1 LRKFLRGS
9 RIIGSGRYCPQKIL
23 SNFDLE
29 KIVDTSDEWIQTR
42 TGIRERHI
50 ADEQQAS
57 SDLGLL
63 AAQAALEEAGVSP
76 EDLDGI
82 IVGTVTPDMQFPATA
97 CFLQDQLG
105 AKNAAAFDLSAACS
119 GFIYGVSTAHGL
131 IVSGQMN
138 RVLVVGVEV
147 LSKFIDWKDRATCVL
162 FGDGAGA
169 AVLEACDPDDGILA
183 SYMKSDG
190 SLADLL
196 WIPAGG
202 SRRPVT
208 EITYDSGDQYIK
220 MKGDGVFKYA
230 VRAMVDAAHVV
241 LSQTGLTLE
250 DVAHFIPHQANI
262 RIIDAVTSR
271 LHIPQEK
278 VVINLDRYGNTSS
291 ATIPIAFDEIRK
303 SGKIKDGDIV
313 LLVAFGGGL
322 TWGSILFKHTDR
334 RARKG

>member
-1 LRKFLRGS
+1 
-9 RIIGSGRYCPQKIL
+9 L

-29 KIVDTSDEWIQTR
+29 KIVDTSDEWIRTR
-42 TGIRERHI
+42 TGIRERRI
-50 ADEQQAS
+50 AEDREAS
-57 SDLGLL
+57 SDLALM
-63 AAQAALEEAGVSP
+63 AAKAALEDAMVEP

-97 CFLQDQLG
+97 CFVQTQLG

-119 GFIYGVSTAHGL
+119 GFIYGVNTAHGL
-131 IVSGQMN
+131 IVSGQME

-147 LSKFIDWKDRATCVL
+147 LSKFLDWKDRATCVL

-169 AVLEACDPDDGILA
+169 AVLEACDAGEGIMA

-202 SRRPVT
+202 SRKPVSKDT
-208 EITYDSGDQYIK
+208 FDSGDQYIK

-241 LSQTGLTLE
+241 LTQTGLTL
-250 DVAHFIPHQANI
+250 DNVAHFIPHQANI

-271 LHIPQEK
+271 LHIPPEK
-278 VVINLDRYGNTSS
+278 VVINLDRFGNTSS
-291 ATIPIAFDEIRK
+291 ATIPIAFDEVCK

-313 LLVAFGGGL
+313 LIVAFGGGL
-322 TWGSILFKHTDR
+322 TWGSILFKHTES
-334 RARKG
+334 RAQKGRDGR

>member
-1 LRKFLRGS
+1 LQKFLRGS
-9 RIIGSGRYCPQKIL
+9 QIIGSGRFGPQKVL

-42 TGIRERHI
+42 TGIKERRI
-50 ADEQQAS
+50 AEDQQAS
-57 SDLGLL
+57 SDLALL
-63 AAQAALEEAGVSP
+63 AAQDALEDAKIKP

-97 CFLQDQLG
+97 CFLQDKLG

-119 GFIYGVSTAHGL
+119 GFIYGISTAHGL
-131 IVSGQMN
+131 IVSGQME

-147 LSKFIDWKDRATCVL
+147 LSKFLDWNDRGTCVL

-169 AVLEACDPDDGILA
+169 AVLEACDPDEGIMA

-196 WIPAGG
+196 CIPAGG
-202 SRRPVT
+202 SREPM
-208 EITYDSGDQYIK
+208 SGSTFESGGQYIK

-230 VRAMVDAAHVV
+230 VRAMVDATHVV
-241 LSQTGLTLE
+241 LEQTGLTLE

-262 RIIDAVTSR
+262 RIIDAITSR
-271 LHIPQEK
+271 LKIPQDK
-278 VVINLDRYGNTSS
+278 VVVNLDRFGNTSS
-291 ATIPIAFDEIRK
+291 ATIPIAFDEVRK
-303 SGKIKDGDIV
+303 SGRIEDGDIV

-322 TWGSILFKHTDR
+322 TWGSILFKHRDNR
-334 RARKG
+334 G

>member
-1 LRKFLRGS
+1 MQKLLRGS
-9 RIIGSGRYCPQKIL
+9 RIIGSGHYCPQKIL

-42 TGIRERHI
+42 TGIRERRI
-50 ADEQQAS
+50 AEDRQAS
-57 SDLGLL
+57 SDLALL
-63 AAQAALEEAGVSP
+63 AAKAALEDAGVGP

-119 GFIYGVSTAHGL
+119 GFIYGISTAHGL
-131 IVSGQMN
+131 IVSGQME

-147 LSKFIDWKDRATCVL
+147 LSKFLDWNDRATCVL

-169 AVLEACDPDDGILA
+169 TVLEACNPEEGIMA

-202 SRRPVT
+202 SRRPVSKNT
-208 EITYDSGDQYIK
+208 FESGDQYIK

-230 VRAMVDAAHVV
+230 VRAMVDAANVV
-241 LSQTGLTLE
+241 LEQTNLTL
-250 DVAHFIPHQANI
+250 DNVAYFIPHQANI

-271 LHIPQEK
+271 LRIPQEK
-278 VVINLDRYGNTSS
+278 VVINLDRFGNTSS

-303 SGKIKDGDIV
+303 SGRIKDGDIV

-322 TWGSILFKHTDR
+322 TWGAVLFKHTESR
-334 RARKG
+334 SRK